1 MDSRIGLDYIVENRD
16 YIAKLGAA
24 LDTQNA
30 TVKKQV
36 FELLS
41 ALCAY
46 SPDGYARAIET
57 LEFYKVSALKG
68 RVFKLS
74 NKNTNSAL
82 VLIAFFIFT
91 ESQEAAIPLQDC
103 HQRTG
108 AVECRRLA
116 AAGLPG
122 RLAGLH
128 QLRHHLGGHA
138 AGADSHSQ
146 RIYR

>member
-1 MDSRIGLDYIVENRD
+1 VISPEKRSPQKVEPNPNQKPATTMDSRIGLDYIVENRD

-57 LEFYKVSALKG
+57 LEFYKVS
-68 RVFKLS
+68 
-74 NKNTNSAL
+74 
-82 VLIAFFIFT
+82 
-91 ESQEAAIPLQDC
+91 
-103 HQRTG
+103 
-108 AVECRRLA
+108 
-116 AAGLPG
+116 
-122 RLAGLH
+122 
-128 QLRHHLGGHA
+128 GGSE
-138 AGADSHSQ
+138 GTTST
-146 RIYR
+146 